1 MSKFCGK
8 CGAMVNENK
17 KFCPTCGN
25 KLNAVSTETIPNND
39 MSDYISFNAYNTN
52 NDILNKENLTS
63 QRDYNLNQSTQRS
76 TMSCVLSVVLSL
88 LFFVFS
94 FSATFIGALRV
105 YLSEDNFEDV
115 ISDIDLTDIN
125 INYDGEQVSI
135 ANFLFYN
142 MKDEFINKY
151 AITTEKIENIF
162 NDSTVNNQLE
172 NYLVDYVQ
180 YIVNGEK
187 SKKLT
192 TDGVIDIIKKIA
204 PQISMETGYQ
214 FKDKDYEDI
223 RNEINDGYMK
233 FLVASNIEDS
243 IGFDPTIIQIPFSTI
258 SLVILIILSIASL
271 ILILKCNGWKFKY
284 LFKYAGVTIITIG
297 TLLTCVA
304 LSGWIISITTKIYLL
319 SALLSP
325 LSLKLLIFGLGALI
339 IGIVLFVLYRLKLK
353 RERI

>member
-25 KLNAVSTETIPNND
+25 KLNAVSTETIPNNNI
-39 MSDYISFNAYNTN
+39 SDYISYNDYNTN
-52 NDILNKENLTS
+52 NDILNKENLTL

-125 INYDGEQVSI
+125 IDYDGEQVSI
-135 ANFLFYN
+135 SH
-142 MKDEFINKY
+142 FIFNNINDNTVKNHN
-151 AITTEKIENIF
+151 ITIEKIEDVLS
-162 NDSTVNNQLE
+162 DSTINSQIE
-172 NYLVDYVQ
+172 NYLIDYVQ

-192 TDGVIDIIKKIA
+192 ADGVIDIIKKIS

-214 FKDKDYEDI
+214 FTDKDYEDI
-223 RNEINDGYMK
+223 RNQIDNGNMK
-233 FLVASNIEDS
+233 FLVASNIEDT

-319 SALLSP
+319 SSLLSP

-339 IGIVLFVLYRLKLK
+339 IGIVLFVLYKLKLK
-353 RERI
+353 R